1 MPPSPRGGAAAAGDA
16 APLIDRRTTSCAC
29 GAEERGRP
37 AAASA
42 TLAAPLSAAPGAPI
56 WRAPAHR
63 RHPPPIAAAAA
74 SPAPVPAR
82 PQREAEEASTP
93 RPTADATPGLL
104 SRAWAWATGGD
115 DDVTA
120 SADDIE
126 TATPASAPPQR
137 AKSVDAPPSSR
148 PACCLICLDPL
159 TKEDFET
166 GAAIALACACRGDLA
181 LRHRACAD
189 RWAAVKGDRVCDVCR
204 VPVANLAD
212 PPPRRDEA
220 ADALAAGAG
229 VLPGAAF
236 AAWHAAGD
244 ARHPHA
250 LYHPDALPGP
260 ADAAFDCVRV
270 TWVSVVAC
278 ALFLD
283 MSLPAAL
290 WAGLAVGA
298 AYALAVRA
306 VYASH
311 VAALRR
317 GAAAAAGAAA
327 EAGARRAPMVVAV

>member
-1 MPPSPRGGAAAAGDA
+1 MCVWGGGERAPSRRQRHARRAAV
-16 APLIDRRTTSCAC
+16 RRALGTH
-29 GAEERGRP
+29 
-37 AAASA
+37 
-42 TLAAPLSAAPGAPI
+42 

-74 SPAPVPAR
+74 SPALVPAR

-93 RPTADATPGLL
+93 RPAADATPGLL

-115 DDVTA
+115 DDVAA

-137 AKSVDAPPSSR
+137 AKSVDAPPAGRDSSR

-327 EAGARRAPMVVAV
+327 EAGARRAPMVAAV